1 MIYAI
6 ILIIFGL
13 ISLLFNQYPIIKKTA
28 LRFACIAPLIIIW
41 GVAGI
46 VILSTIRYSV
56 IQDNAVYW
64 FFLICGSVIEIL
76 IGLLFIYRYLKIRK
90 YADSD
95 KKFFQ
100 YQNILGVIAI
110 LVGITTIIIVI

>member
-13 ISLLFNQYPIIKKTA
+13 ISLLFNQYPIAKKAA
-28 LRFACIAPLIIIW
+28 LWFASIAPLIIIW

-46 VILSTIRYSV
+46 MILSTIRYSV
-56 IQDNAVYW
+56 IQENAVYW
-64 FFLICGSVIEIL
+64 FFLIFGSIIEIF
-76 IGLLFIYRYLKIRK
+76 IGLLFIYRYLKIKK

-100 YQNILGVIAI
+100 YQNILGAIAI
-110 LVGITTIIIVI
+110 LGGIATIISI

>member
-13 ISLLFNQYPIIKKTA
+13 TSFLFNKYPIVKKMA
-28 LRFACIAPLIIIW
+28 LWQACIAPLIIIW

-56 IQDNAVYW
+56 IQENAIYW
-64 FFLICGSVIEIL
+64 FFLICGSAIEIL
-76 IGLLFIYRYLKIRK
+76 IGLLFIYRYLKIRR
-90 YADSD
+90 YEDSD

-100 YQNILGVIAI
+100 YQNALGIIAV
-110 LVGITTIIIVI
+110 LVGIATIIAI